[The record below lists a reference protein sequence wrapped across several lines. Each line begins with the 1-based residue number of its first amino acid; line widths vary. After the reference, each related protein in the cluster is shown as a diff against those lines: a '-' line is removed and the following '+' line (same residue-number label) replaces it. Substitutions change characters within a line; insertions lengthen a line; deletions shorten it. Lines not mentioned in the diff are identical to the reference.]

1 MKRKSKEPKETMGEF
16 NDRNLVEVNQENI
29 MEQRTWRKER
39 NKIDNQLLLISSAR
53 YCIKYFKNII
63 SSPNNSSSR

>member
-16 NDRNLVEVNQENI
+16 NDRKLVEVNQENK

-53 YCIKYFKNII
+53 YCIKYF
-63 SSPNNSSSR
+63 

>member
-16 NDRNLVEVNQENI
+16 NDRKLVEVNQENK

-39 NKIDNQLLLISSAR
+39 SKTDNQLLLISSAR
-53 YCIKYFKNII
+53 YCIKYF
-63 SSPNNSSSR
+63 